1 MFDLQLLFFGL
12 WWSLWKKRIT
22 IPTPK
27 NWLCGLF
34 LLGWWVSGHW
44 PLLQPFRK
52 KSLQPFRC
60 SRRVD
65 IGRPSRQRTP
75 GPELA
80 NGCTRWRNS
89 SNLTFLFSG
98 EFPPTKSWS
107 FGCRWRPRWCSVG
120 WCRRTG
126 TWPLTWMATQEK
138 SGWDKDKCRVKDKH
152 STWWQQHEGGCQK
165 PFYGIRL

>member
-27 NWLCGLF
+27 NWLCGLS
-34 LLGWWVSGHW
+34 LLGWWVSGWVGGDH
-44 PLLQPFRK
+44 FCSHFVIKK

-89 SNLTFLFSG
+89 SNLTFLVIALQ
-98 EFPPTKSWS
+98 
-107 FGCRWRPRWCSVG
+107 WRISSDKKLILWLQVKAEMVLGRLVQKDGHLATDVDGNPRKV
-120 WCRRTG
+120 
-126 TWPLTWMATQEK
+126 
-138 SGWDKDKCRVKDKH
+138 
-152 STWWQQHEGGCQK
+152 
-165 PFYGIRL
+165 RLGQRQMQS